1 MRLPSG
7 WLPEGEDFLD
17 NTGREFYTLK
27 GYQLQNG
34 GDITESME
42 DYLEMIG
49 RCMEEHGYVR
59 VGALADK
66 LNVRPSSV
74 SKMVGRLR
82 ELGLVQF
89 EKYGLI
95 TLTKKG
101 DEIAAYLLWRHD
113 VLLRFF
119 QRLNHTGGQLS
130 LVEQVE
136 HFMDQE
142 TVRNLERLLDAFP
155 KDFEK

>member
-1 MRLPSG
+1 MG
-7 WLPEGEDFLD
+7 D
-17 NTGREFYTLK
+17 NFGMEFHTLK
-27 GYQLQNG
+27 GYQMHNVG
-34 GDITESME
+34 EVTESME

-101 DEIAAYLLWRHD
+101 DEIAGLLLWRHD
-113 VLLRFF
+113 VLLRFL

>member
-42 DYLEMIG
+42 DYLEMIC
-49 RCMEEHGYVR
+49 RHIQENGYIR
-59 VGALADK
+59 INFLAEQ
-66 LNVRPSSV
+66 LHVRPSSA
-74 SKMVGRLR
+74 SKMVGKLR
-82 ELGLVQF
+82 EMDLVTF

-95 TLTKKG
+95 VPTGKG
-101 DEIAAYLLWRHD
+101 KRRRPLSAVAAR
-113 VLLRFF
+113 RAA
-119 QRLNHTGGQLS
+119 S
-130 LVEQVE
+130 LFLPAESIR
-136 HFMDQE
+136 M
-142 TVRNLERLLDAFP
+142 
-155 KDFEK
+155 

>member
-1 MRLPSG
+1 MSDSFG
-7 WLPEGEDFLD
+7 
-17 NTGREFYTLK
+17 TEFHTLK
-27 GYQLQNG
+27 GYQMHNG
-34 GDITESME
+34 GELTESME

-49 RCMEEHGYVR
+49 RCMEDNGYVR
-59 VGALADK
+59 VNVLAAK

-82 ELGLVQF
+82 ELELVQF

-101 DEIAAYLLWRHD
+101 DEAADYLLWRHD

-119 QRLNHTGGQLS
+119 QHLNHTDGQLS

-136 HFMDQE
+136 HFMDRD
-142 TVRNLERLLDAFP
+142 TVKNLERLLAAFP
-155 KDFEK
+155 KDF